1 MKIPGMFKLLRHV
14 TAAVAVLILIV
25 SSAQAEAFTVFTNTV
40 PPIKFV
46 EENKLKGV
54 AGEILDA
61 LLRRTSHSVDT
72 VIALPLKAAYEQVRL
87 TKNSICPALGR
98 TPQREKHFKWV
109 GPVYSTRFGL
119 IVKKSRLNE
128 LKQVNSSDLTIGS
141 VAKSVPEQKYRQQFP
156 SRNVRQISSTAQAIS
171 LLADNSIDILVF
183 ALTPAFHLIAREG
196 LDPHDF
202 VVLNEIDSVDLY
214 IAFNLNTPDL
224 TIQQFQD
231 ALDDMK
237 RSDDNDNEYNRIIS
251 RYFVPSL

>member
-1 MKIPGMFKLLRHV
+1 MLRHIP
-14 TAAVAVLILIV
+14 AAIMVLLFTV

-46 EENKLKGV
+46 ENNRLKGV

-61 LLRRTSHSVDT
+61 LLRRTNHSVDT
-72 VIALPLKAAYEQVRL
+72 VIALPLKTAYEQVRQ

-119 IVKKSRLNE
+119 IVKKSRLEE
-128 LKQVNSSDLTIGS
+128 LKSVNSSDLIVGS
-141 VAKSVPEQKYRQQFP
+141 VAQSVPEQKYRKQFP
-156 SRNVRQISSTAQAIS
+156 SKKVRQIPTTDQAIRQ
-171 LLADNSIDILVF
+171 LAGNTIDVLVF
-183 ALTPAFHLIAREG
+183 ALTPAFHLIAHEG
-196 LDPHDF
+196 LDPHDY

-214 IAFNLNTPDL
+214 IAFNLHTSDQ

-231 ALDDMK
+231 ALEDMK
-237 RSDDNDNEYNRIIS
+237 RSDDNDNEYKRIIS

>member
-1 MKIPGMFKLLRHV
+1 MI
-14 TAAVAVLILIV
+14 
-25 SSAQAEAFTVFTNTV
+25 SSAHAETFTVFTNSV

-46 EENKLKGV
+46 EDNKLRGV

-61 LLRRTSHSVDT
+61 LLRRTNHNVDT

-119 IVKKSRLNE
+119 IVKKSRFEE
-128 LKQVNSSDLTIGS
+128 LKQVNSSDLIVGS
-141 VAKSVPEQKYRQQFP
+141 VAHSVPEQKYREKFP
-156 SRNVRQISSTAQAIS
+156 SRNVHKIPSTAQAIRQLS
-171 LLADNSIDILVF
+171 DNTIDILVF
-183 ALTPAFHLIAREG
+183 ALTPAFHLIAHEG

-214 IAFNLNTPDL
+214 IAFNLGTSDL
-224 TIQQFQD
+224 IIQQFQD
-231 ALDDMK
+231 ALEDMK
-237 RSDDNDNEYNRIIS
+237 RSDDKDNEYSRIIS